1 MSPSPSPPVGDS
13 SSSPPPSSTSTLAP
27 AIPTVSSAPVDT
39 AEPNGAPAGDSA
51 SSSTTT
57 PQPDVPTP
65 LSERSPSAASAGR
78 PIPPARSASYMAD
91 GWKASAAAD
100 VGSSS
105 TGSSRSF
112 AGQGQDNAQRTTR
125 AASDGAILATASA
138 FASLTA
144 PSTAAAAEPNARAA
158 GGTSSRLSSLG
169 SSSNDDG
176 AADEQA
182 FYREHQRRSLVDSAS
197 QRLSSAASKSA
208 FSPPLASARLAPGSA
223 ASSAPFFAPPVFVP
237 AAQQQQ
243 QQQAQSQRDSSSA
256 AVTPSSSSFPTSS
269 SALLSPTSTSP
280 PSSAFSGEGAAGPP
294 GSKGATLHLGDL
306 DVWMDEA
313 YVRECCALMG
323 WDAVSAIKM
332 SRGASPAS
340 GYCFL
345 TFPTTADAQ
354 RALQRFNSQPPMLMP
369 RSGRTFKLNW
379 GTGLPGL
386 QPRWDG
392 EFSVFVG
399 DLAREVGEADLMTLF
414 TPLFPS
420 TKSAKVMCDPSTGLS
435 RGYGFVRFTD
445 ESDMAR
451 ALRVGANAHSGLL
464 LHGRT
469 IRISEASGPG
479 SSAAANAPPA
489 VEGMSHLRE
498 RTRTRSGEGH
508 FAAQQQ
514 QQSGQQSG
522 PQQQQAP
529 PQAQG
534 YFPPYP
540 TTPLVEQPFPDHH
553 SYASPA
559 LASTPYGHP
568 SSSSSGGGPAA
579 SYPSP
584 LSPYGGPPP
593 PLGGGLGGSAGA
605 QSMASPGLP
614 RAGARDSSTPQVRAP
629 IPQGAVPPGG
639 DPNNTT
645 VFVGGLPACI
655 SEETLKSFF
664 HHFGEIT
671 YCKIPPGKGCGF
683 VQFVRRQDAELAIA
697 KMNDF
702 PIHGKSRIRL
712 SWGRSQGDKQV
723 EHVRKLASALGVPFD
738 AVWRMVQGQDN
749 STIKQIASAVGT
761 NGSSSSSTG
770 GGSSPPQQHQQ
781 QSRSVD
787 ASLASRMDLRAVAN
801 AAGLSESEVLDLVK
815 NGNGFL
821 AAHPLPNHSLNGN
834 GGGAGAGA
842 GGNGGNVNGGSSH
855 SNSTASSDFFARSSA
870 VTGSATSLESNAG
883 GASGSAPSS
892 GAEGGASRGPGGP
905 NPYSRVSP
913 SSFSSAFGAQQ
924 QQGAANHHQPQQQQ
938 QQHVVGSGGMFPMS
952 PPPTAGPANGGSSF
966 AHHQSQHPAYPQ
978 QSMPVAMH
986 HSPYTAIRPESYLVQ
1001 PPTQSPYERV
1011 DFADGGRPSPNG
1023 FMPGPPSQQQQH
1035 PHAHPQQQQQHG
1047 HGLPHGGHGGT
1058 DRYQPQ
1064 GFGFPGGA
1072 SAGKWHEQPH
1082 VYDGS
1087 GAHYGHHGGSSLDD
1101 SFSSL
1106 HLGGQG
1112 QGQGNGGALVG
1123 SPPGRSLPPPVNANS
1138 RHAFTPTAPDFFP
1151 GALASPT
1158 TQGAGLPGG
1167 SSVGEANWSWGGVSA
1182 A

>member
-1 MSPSPSPPVGDS
+1 MSPSPSPPAGDS
-13 SSSPPPSSTSTLAP
+13 SSSPPPPSTSALAP
-27 AIPTVSSAPVDT
+27 AIPTTSSTPVDST
-39 AEPNGAPAGDSA
+39 STEPNGDSA
-51 SSSTTT
+51 SSATTT
-57 PQPDVPTP
+57 PQPVVPTP
-65 LSERSPSAASAGR
+65 LSERSPSSPSAGR

-91 GWKASAAAD
+91 GWKTSAAAAD
-100 VGSSS
+100 IGSSS

-144 PSTAAAAEPNARAA
+144 PAANGEPGSRAA

-197 QRLSSAASKSA
+197 QRLSSTASKSA

-223 ASSAPFFAPPVFVP
+223 ASAGPFFAPPTFVP
-237 AAQQQQ
+237 VAQQQQQ
-243 QQQAQSQRDSSSA
+243 QQQAQRESGSA
-256 AVTPSSSSFPTSS
+256 AVTPSSASFPTSS

-479 SSAAANAPPA
+479 SSAANAPPNA

-498 RTRTRSGEGH
+498 RTRTRSGDGH

-514 QQSGQQSG
+514 QQPGAQQQQQGQQ
-522 PQQQQAP
+522 QQQQAA

-540 TTPLVEQPFPDHH
+540 TTPLADQPFPDHH
-553 SYASPA
+553 AYASPA

-568 SSSSSGGGPAA
+568 SSSSSGARAP
-579 SYPSP
+579 PP
-584 LSPYGGPPP
+584 GGPPP
-593 PLGGGLGGSAGA
+593 PPPPR
-605 QSMASPGLP
+605 ASP
-614 RAGARDSSTPQVRAP
+614 A
-629 IPQGAVPPGG
+629 
-639 DPNNTT
+639 
-645 VFVGGLPACI
+645 
-655 SEETLKSFF
+655 
-664 HHFGEIT
+664 
-671 YCKIPPGKGCGF
+671 
-683 VQFVRRQDAELAIA
+683 
-697 KMNDF
+697 
-702 PIHGKSRIRL
+702 
-712 SWGRSQGDKQV
+712 
-723 EHVRKLASALGVPFD
+723 AL
-738 AVWRMVQGQDN
+738 
-749 STIKQIASAVGT
+749 
-761 NGSSSSSTG
+761 
-770 GGSSPPQQHQQ
+770 
-781 QSRSVD
+781 
-787 ASLASRMDLRAVAN
+787 
-801 AAGLSESEVLDLVK
+801 
-815 NGNGFL
+815 
-821 AAHPLPNHSLNGN
+821 
-834 GGGAGAGA
+834 
-842 GGNGGNVNGGSSH
+842 
-855 SNSTASSDFFARSSA
+855 SSA
-870 VTGSATSLESNAG
+870 
-883 GASGSAPSS
+883 
-892 GAEGGASRGPGGP
+892 
-905 NPYSRVSP
+905 
-913 SSFSSAFGAQQ
+913 
-924 QQGAANHHQPQQQQ
+924 
-938 QQHVVGSGGMFPMS
+938 
-952 PPPTAGPANGGSSF
+952 PP
-966 AHHQSQHPAYPQ
+966 H
-978 QSMPVAMH
+978 
-986 HSPYTAIRPESYLVQ
+986 RP
-1001 PPTQSPYERV
+1001 
-1011 DFADGGRPSPNG
+1011 
-1023 FMPGPPSQQQQH
+1023 
-1035 PHAHPQQQQQHG
+1035 
-1047 HGLPHGGHGGT
+1047 
-1058 DRYQPQ
+1058 
-1064 GFGFPGGA
+1064 
-1072 SAGKWHEQPH
+1072 
-1082 VYDGS
+1082 
-1087 GAHYGHHGGSSLDD
+1087 
-1101 SFSSL
+1101 
-1106 HLGGQG
+1106 
-1112 QGQGNGGALVG
+1112 
-1123 SPPGRSLPPPVNANS
+1123 
-1138 RHAFTPTAPDFFP
+1138 
-1151 GALASPT
+1151 
-1158 TQGAGLPGG
+1158 
-1167 SSVGEANWSWGGVSA
+1167 
-1182 A
+1182 